1 MPPLSPLKARSEP
14 KVVQGEPTEELDY
27 KALDEQLVIAAGKE
41 QDKDKYTTESYDA
54 FKTAYDNAKNVKENA
69 TTQEAVDQATETL
82 KNAIAGLKEKPTEP
96 ETPEVDKSKLQAKVD
111 EYSKLDSDIYTQ
123 ESLGGHL

>member
-1 MPPLSPLKARSEP
+1 M
-14 KVVQGEPTEELDY
+14 
-27 KALDEQLVIAAGKE
+27 IAAGKE
-41 QDKDKYTTESYDA
+41 QDKDKYKDKYTTESYDA

-123 ESLGGHL
+123 ESWGHL

>member
-1 MPPLSPLKARSEP
+1 M
-14 KVVQGEPTEELDY
+14 
-27 KALDEQLVIAAGKE
+27 IAAGKE

-82 KNAIAGLKEKPTEP
+82 KNAIAGLKEKPTELRLR
-96 ETPEVDKSKLQAKVD
+96 K
-111 EYSKLDSDIYTQ
+111 
-123 ESLGGHL
+123 